1 MTSHCQPRH
10 SQCTMGEFSEL
21 CPTKTVQN
29 NTNKLLFL
37 GVMGIVEACACS
49 FNQPHDCIDP
59 IVISDCRLNKY
70 VQSLIVTLPNS
81 HHKAAIVLIR
91 FCEHIQFLSLIEMI

>member
-1 MTSHCQPRH
+1 
-10 SQCTMGEFSEL
+10 MGEFSES
-21 CPTKTVQN
+21 CPTKMVQN

-37 GVMGIVEACACS
+37 SVMGIVEAHACS

-81 HHKAAIVLIR
+81 HHKVVIVLIQ
-91 FCEHIQFLSLIEMI
+91 FCEHVDFLSFIEMM